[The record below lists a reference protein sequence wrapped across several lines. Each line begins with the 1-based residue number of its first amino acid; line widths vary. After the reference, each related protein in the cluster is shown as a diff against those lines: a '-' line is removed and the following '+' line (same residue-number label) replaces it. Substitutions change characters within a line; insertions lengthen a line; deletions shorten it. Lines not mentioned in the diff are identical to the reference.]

1 MPGHNGL
8 RVLLIGSALASA
20 VPADAEIYKWV
31 GPDGVTHYSEA
42 APGTQSQPVETL
54 EFADVAST
62 PAPAADYQAVL
73 EVAKQLEAGRLERER
88 LRLEQQKLRREQAQA
103 AAPERRRYDESS
115 RYYPVY
121 PYYHPYV
128 RKHPGPPGYPR
139 HRPVPT
145 PYEHRH
151 HRYSP
156 RGGVQAR
163 VPGMSDR

>member
-1 MPGHNGL
+1 MRGHNGL

-88 LRLEQQKLRREQAQA
+88 LRLEQQKLRQQQA
-103 AAPERRRYDESS
+103 AARDRIRNDEAA

-121 PYYHPYV
+121 PYYYPYE
-128 RKHPGPPGYPR
+128 RKHPGPPGYRR

-145 PYEHRH
+145 PYEYRH
-151 HRYSP
+151 HRYPP
-156 RGGVQAR
+156 RAGVQAR
-163 VPGMSDR
+163 TPGMSGR